1 MTTFFTLRGIVFSA
15 LFSALLVVSS
25 YMNIHLGFTPIPI
38 SLENLVVMLAGAIL
52 GPIYGFLS
60 VALVVVLT
68 ALGLPLNGSGGLTKI
83 IGPTGGFLWA
93 FPFAAMFIGLF
104 VKRIKTRGVISFIL
118 LFLVLEVFG
127 SLLLYVTG
135 VPWLSHA
142 AKMPIEKA
150 LALGC
155 YPYLP
160 GDAVKAVIAAIIL
173 QPVRKIFPM
182 GRIVGAAKN
191 QKEFSS

>member
-1 MTTFFTLRGIVFSA
+1 MTTFFTTKGIVFSA
-15 LFSALLVVSS
+15 LFSALFVISS
-25 YMNIHLGFTPIPI
+25 YLNIHLGFTPIPI

-52 GPIYGFLS
+52 GPVYGFLS
-60 VALVVVLT
+60 MALVVVLT
-68 ALGLPLNGSGGLTKI
+68 ALGLPLNGSGGLTKVL
-83 IGPTGGFLWA
+83 GPTGGFLWA
-93 FPFAAMFIGLF
+93 FPFAAFFIGLF
-104 VKRIKTRGVISFIL
+104 VKKIKTRGTVHFIL

-127 SLLLYVTG
+127 SLLVYVTG

-142 AKMPIEKA
+142 AKMPMEKA
-150 LALGC
+150 MVVGC

-182 GRIVGAAKN
+182 ERIVGAAKV
-191 QKEFSS
+191 